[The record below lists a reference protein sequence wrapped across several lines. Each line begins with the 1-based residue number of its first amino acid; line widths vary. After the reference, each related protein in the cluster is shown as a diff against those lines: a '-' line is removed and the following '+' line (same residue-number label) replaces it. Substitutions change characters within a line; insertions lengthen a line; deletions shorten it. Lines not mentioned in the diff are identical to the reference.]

1 DVANFRVQPGRHELM
16 LIGKGKGETQ
26 LIIWDQK
33 RVKRHEIRL
42 IVRSREEM
50 KAEADLKDLLK
61 DFPTV
66 EVRRLGERLVIS
78 GTVSTQSDFDA
89 IGRIANVASA
99 ENLVRVVRGAYA
111 GAQPTTTG
119 AGTVGSTGGAAGT
132 TAGTAPGPTPAP
144 VGPPRIEY
152 EVEVIEANIA

>member
-1 DVANFRVQPGRHELM
+1 
-16 LIGKGKGETQ
+16 
-26 LIIWDQK
+26 
-33 RVKRHEIRL
+33 
-42 IVRSREEM
+42 EEM

-152 EVEVIEANIA
+152 EVEVIEANIAFQSGTYGKGIEPSGRSLFKQVVQAGIGSDVDVTVPGAAVTA